1 MRVVIVTAWLVVVI
15 ALQSVLHSTPAAAHT
30 GFDSSEPADGDQL
43 SGPVG
48 EVVITFTGEAEPTG
62 EGFVALDP
70 TRGVRN
76 PDEVVARG
84 GSEWLLRFDP
94 PLSGGEV
101 AIRWTVK
108 APDAHAISGGF
119 SFTVTAQ
126 AVFQDTAPDPIPE
139 ATPDADDQS
148 GSEPATGAV
157 SDSATVAVG
166 DSNDPDEALVGQSQ
180 DGTPPAAGPEPS
192 DADSG
197 TAGVGDNRNA
207 GENTLVSRV
216 VEVDSAADFATAGV
230 ERLGNAELVANLGR
244 GLAYAGTVLAIGA
257 LVFAVFVLDR
267 QGDIVAVARWAGT
280 CGLIVVC
287 GAALEVMAQIYLE
300 HGRWSFSNLLEIAE
314 TELGYSAG
322 LRAMGGALLWALPMP
337 RFKWRHDADGP
348 AAVRFGSQPPLQPVS
363 APMSGGQPG
372 SLSAVSTK
380 PVAPD
385 AVEAVVE
392 ANAAPPSVAWRFGSA
407 AVVAIIAS
415 MMLATSHIFDGHTLS
430 RGNRII
436 MSLAAISHVAAA
448 GAWAGGVV
456 ALALTLVRRR
466 RRPPVNGAK
475 LGARFS
481 VVAAAGLVVVGVV
494 GVALTAMILDS
505 PSQLWTTDWG
515 RLLLVKVALVGAG
528 AALGGYNHFVLLPR
542 MGARAMADGT
552 VPSPRIGFST
562 VVAIEAGL
570 LIAVAVLSG
579 ILVGAAL

>member
-1 MRVVIVTAWLVVVI
+1 V
-15 ALQSVLHSTPAAAHT
+15 S
-30 GFDSSEPADGDQL
+30 
-43 SGPVG
+43 
-48 EVVITFTGEAEPTG
+48 EVVIIFTGEAEPTG

-70 TRGVRN
+70 TRGVRS
-76 PDEVVARG
+76 PDEVVARS

-126 AVFQDTAPDPIPE
+126 AVSRDAEPDPTLD
-139 ATPDADDQS
+139 ATADATDQS
-148 GSEPATGAV
+148 GSEPAIGAV
-157 SDSATVAVG
+157 SDAATVSVG
-166 DSNDPDEALVGQSQ
+166 DSSDADEALVGQSE
-180 DGTPPAAGPEPS
+180 DGAPPAAGPEPV
-192 DADSG
+192 DPDSG
-197 TAGVGDNRNA
+197 TAGVNENSSA
-207 GENTLVSRV
+207 GENTIVSQV

-230 ERLGNAELVANLGR
+230 ERLGDAELVANLGR
-244 GLAYAGTVLAIGA
+244 GMAYAGAVLAIGA
-257 LVFAVFVLDR
+257 LIFAVFVLDR
-267 QGDIVAVARWAGT
+267 PDDIVAVARWAGT

-287 GAALEVMAQIYLE
+287 GAALQVVAQIYVE
-300 HGRWSFSNLLEIAE
+300 YGRWSFANLLEMAD

-337 RFKWRHDADGP
+337 RLKWRHGANRP
-348 AAVRFGSQPPLQPVS
+348 PAVRSGSQPARQPVS
-363 APMSGGQPG
+363 VPVSGGQPG
-372 SLSAVSTK
+372 SPSAVSTK
-380 PVAPD
+380 PVIPD
-385 AVEAVVE
+385 AVEAVVD
-392 ANAAPPSVAWRFGSA
+392 APAAAPSVAWRFGSA

-415 MMLATSHIFDGHTLS
+415 VMLATSHIFDGHTLS
-430 RGNRII
+430 RGNRVV
-436 MSLAAISHVAAA
+436 MSLASISHVAAA

-456 ALALTLVRRR
+456 ALTLTLLRRR
-466 RRPPVNGAK
+466 RRPPVNGAE

-494 GVALTAMILDS
+494 GVALTAMIVDS

-515 RLLLVKVALVGAG
+515 RLLLVKLALVAAG

-542 MGARAMADGT
+542 MAARATAGGR
-552 VPSPRIGFST
+552 VASPRIGFSM

>member
-1 MRVVIVTAWLVVVI
+1 MRIVIVAAWLVVVI
-15 ALQSVLHSTPAAAHT
+15 ALQSVLHSTPASAHT
-30 GFDSSEPADGDQL
+30 GFDVSDPADGDQL
-43 SGPVG
+43 SEPVS

-70 TRGVRN
+70 ARGVRT
-76 PDEVVARG
+76 PDEVVARS

-126 AVFQDTAPDPIPE
+126 AVSQDTESDSTLD
-139 ATPDADDQS
+139 ATPDAADQS
-148 GSEPATGAV
+148 ESESAIGAV
-157 SDSATVAVG
+157 SDSATVSVG
-166 DSNDPDEALVGQSQ
+166 DSNDADEALVGQSQ
-180 DGTPPAAGPEPS
+180 DGAPPAAGPEPA
-192 DADSG
+192 DPDSG
-197 TAGVGDNRNA
+197 TTGVGENSSA
-207 GENTLVSRV
+207 GENTIVSQA
-216 VEVDSAADFATAGV
+216 VEVDSAADFATAGG

-244 GLAYAGTVLAIGA
+244 GMAYAGAVLAIGA

-267 QGDIVAVARWAGT
+267 LDDIVAVARWAGT

-287 GAALEVMAQIYLE
+287 GAALQTMAQIYVE
-300 HGRWSFSNLLEIAE
+300 YGRWSVANLLDMAE

-322 LRAMGGALLWALPMP
+322 LRVMGGALLWALPMP
-337 RFKWRHDADGP
+337 RLKWRHNPNRTP
-348 AAVRFGSQPPLQPVS
+348 AVATVNRPAMQPVS
-363 APMSGGQPG
+363 VPVPGGQPG
-372 SLSAVSTK
+372 SPSAVSTK
-380 PVAPD
+380 PVIPD
-385 AVEAVVE
+385 SAEAMVDARAV
-392 ANAAPPSVAWRFGSA
+392 PSVVWRSGSA
-407 AVVAIIAS
+407 AAVAVIAS
-415 MMLATSHIFDGHTLS
+415 IMLATSHIFDGHTLS
-430 RGNRII
+430 KGNRII
-436 MSLAAISHVAAA
+436 MSLATISHVAAA

-456 ALALTLVRRR
+456 ALALTVLRRR
-466 RRPPVNGAK
+466 RRPPVNGAE

-481 VVAAAGLVVVGVV
+481 VVAAAGLVVVGVA
-494 GVALTAMILDS
+494 GVALTAMIVDS

-515 RLLLVKVALVGAG
+515 QLLLVKVALVAAG

-542 MGARAMADGT
+542 MGARVTADGT
-552 VPSPRIGFST
+552 VQPQRIGFAT

>member
-1 MRVVIVTAWLVVVI
+1 MRVIIVAAWLLVVI

-30 GFDSSEPADGDQL
+30 GFDGSEPSDGDRL
-43 SGPVG
+43 SEPVS

-70 TRGVRN
+70 TRGVRS
-76 PDEVVARG
+76 PDEVVAQN

-126 AVFQDTAPDPIPE
+126 AVSRDAEPDPTLD
-139 ATPDADDQS
+139 ATTDAIAQS
-148 GSEPATGAV
+148 GTEPAIGAV
-157 SDSATVAVG
+157 SDAATVSFG
-166 DSNDPDEALVGQSQ
+166 DSSDADEALVGQSQ
-180 DGTPPAAGPEPS
+180 DGAPPAAGPEPV
-192 DADSG
+192 DPDSG
-197 TAGVGDNRNA
+197 SAGVSENSGA
-207 GENTLVSRV
+207 GENTIVSRV

-244 GLAYAGTVLAIGA
+244 GMAYAGAVLAIGA

-267 QGDIVAVARWAGT
+267 PDDIVAVARWAGT

-287 GAALEVMAQIYLE
+287 GAALQVMAQIYVE
-300 HGRWSFSNLLEIAE
+300 YGRWSFANLLEMAD

-337 RFKWRHDADGP
+337 RLKWRHGADRRP
-348 AAVRFGSQPPLQPVS
+348 AGGAGSQPPMQPVS
-363 APMSGGQPG
+363 APMSGGQPR
-372 SLSAVSTK
+372 SPSAVSTK
-380 PVAPD
+380 TVIPD

-392 ANAAPPSVAWRFGSA
+392 APAAAPSVAWRFGSA

-415 MMLATSHIFDGHTLS
+415 IMLATSHIFDGHTLS
-430 RGNRII
+430 RGNRVV

-456 ALALTLVRRR
+456 ALTLTLLRRR
-466 RRPPVNGAK
+466 RRPPVNGAE

-481 VVAAAGLVVVGVV
+481 VVAATGLVVVGVV
-494 GVALTAMILDS
+494 GVALTAMIVDS

-515 RLLLVKVALVGAG
+515 RLLLVKLALVAAG

-542 MGARAMADGT
+542 MAARATADGR
-552 VPSPRIGFST
+552 VPSPRIGFSM